1 MVQGPSTNG
10 MEVICF
16 QITYKSE
23 WWCPKVILIRDVPS
37 YGFYIIAYEWLFDKV
52 CDRKKG
58 ELPSIF
64 QTVWVGGVSG

>member
-1 MVQGPSTNG
+1 MFSNHFKSQNG
-10 MEVICF
+10 V
-16 QITYKSE
+16 
-23 WWCPKVILIRDVPS
+23 PKVILIRDVPS